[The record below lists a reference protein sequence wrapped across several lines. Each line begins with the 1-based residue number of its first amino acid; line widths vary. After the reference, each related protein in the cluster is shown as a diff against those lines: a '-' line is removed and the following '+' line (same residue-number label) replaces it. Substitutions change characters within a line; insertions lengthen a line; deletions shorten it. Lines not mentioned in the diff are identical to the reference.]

1 MVVRGSQIRR
11 VVFTLDGKVVRTL
24 SKPNS
29 GSRYVLTVNPRK
41 LNRGIHRVIASTT
54 FRSQS
59 QTGPRTLRVTFSRC
73 SRGAVAATPSFT
85 G

>member
-1 MVVRGSQIRR
+1 
-11 VVFTLDGKVVRTL
+11 
-24 SKPNS
+24 
-29 GSRYVLTVNPRK
+29 VLTVNPRR

-73 SRGAVAATPSFT
+73 SKGAVAAAPNFT